1 MGYYKCI
8 RCGGGDVYTSEEN
21 GRTFAL
27 TLDTP
32 SPVDPTLFHT
42 MKQTTSRCRNCGEK
56 CKYVQDEYDIR
67 RNAKFQITLGW
78 VGLPLMLALNVFML
92 FWSGFSF
99 SFFGILMWIAIPASI
114 ANILIGRA
122 QLKKL
127 DLANNEPNL

>member
-67 RNAKFQITLGW
+67 RTARLQITVGW
-78 VGLPLMLALNVFML
+78 VAGSFLLV
-92 FWSGFSF
+92 SGGVRFFLDGFTSSF
-99 SFFGILMWIAIPASI
+99 NDFAVLIGIGASVVNILM
-114 ANILIGRA
+114 GRA
-122 QLKKL
+122 KLKKL
-127 DLANNEPNL
+127 DSETP